1 MRNYD
6 SYKNFVIVMK
16 IFRLLSHFQGIIG
29 IIRSYSFQ
37 KKNSCKFGGL
47 FQISLKVSVVD
58 N

>member
-6 SYKNFVIVMK
+6 SYKNFVILKK

-29 IIRSYSFQ
+29 IIRSYLFQ
-37 KKNSCKFGGL
+37 KNSCKFGGL

>member
-37 KKNSCKFGGL
+37 KKTLVNSEGYFKFR
-47 FQISLKVSVVD
+47 
-58 N
+58 